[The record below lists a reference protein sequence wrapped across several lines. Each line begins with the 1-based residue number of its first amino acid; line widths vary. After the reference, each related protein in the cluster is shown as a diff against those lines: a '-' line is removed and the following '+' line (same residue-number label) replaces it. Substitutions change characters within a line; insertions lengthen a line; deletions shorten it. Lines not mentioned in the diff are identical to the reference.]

1 MQEAGRLL
9 PCGMDKWVHVN
20 CAIWSAE
27 VYEEHSGLLGMVH
40 TAINRGAQLVSGEN
54 GPRGGG
60 GGGGGDRWKKKW
72 CSTLLVQRQVHVH
85 FVYKNVCTCTL
96 NSILNLLYPH
106 TCTCT

>member
-40 TAINRGAQLVSGEN
+40 TAINRGAQLVSGEMVR
-54 GPRGGG
+54 GEVWGGG
-60 GGGGGDRWKKKW
+60 R
-72 CSTLLVQRQVHVH
+72 LVE
-85 FVYKNVCTCTL
+85 KEMW
-96 NSILNLLYPH
+96 
-106 TCTCT
+106 